1 MMETTLIEKSNPIL
15 VARSINHVFS
25 ITNGKPVQTLKDIK
39 ISFMPGTFTSM
50 VGKSGSGKT
59 TLLRILSGL
68 VKPSSGEVWLDE
80 QRLTRPQRR
89 VSIVFQRDN
98 LMPWRSVY
106 KNIVMPLQLAG
117 VGRQRQRE
125 RAEKLIEITGL
136 KGFEKSYPAELSGG
150 MAQRVSIARGL
161 ITEPDVLLLDE
172 PFGALDAMT
181 REQMWQELL
190 RIWANTRATVFM
202 VTHNIREAIFL
213 SDRVVVLSPRPG
225 QIMADIEVP
234 FERPR
239 DFDLLT
245 NMDFNLLEAEV
256 REALQ

>member
-1 MMETTLIEKSNPIL
+1 LTEQSSPIL
-15 VARSINHVFS
+15 VADSINHAYSTSDGQTVETLRDIS
-25 ITNGKPVQTLKDIK
+25 ID
-39 ISFMPGTFTSM
+39 FMPSTFTCL

-68 VKPSSGEVWLDE
+68 VKPTSGQVLLDE
-80 QRLTRPQRR
+80 YKLTRPQRR

-98 LMPWRSVY
+98 LMPWRTVY
-106 KNIVMPLQLAG
+106 KNIVLPLQLAG
-117 VGRQRQRE
+117 VGRRKQRE
-125 RAEKLIEITGL
+125 RATQLLEITGL
-136 KGFEKSYPAELSGG
+136 TGFEKTYPAELSGG
-150 MAQRVSIARGL
+150 MAQRVAIARGL

-190 RIWANTRATVFM
+190 RILEKTRATVFM
-202 VTHNIREAIFL
+202 VTHDIREAIFL
-213 SDRVVVLSPRPG
+213 ADRVIVLSSRPG
-225 QIMADIEVP
+225 QIIADIKVP

-245 NMDFNLLEAEV
+245 NMEFNQLEATV
-256 REALQ
+256 RAAL

>member
-1 MMETTLIEKSNPIL
+1 
-15 VARSINHVFS
+15 
-25 ITNGKPVQTLKDIK
+25 
-39 ISFMPGTFTSM
+39 

-68 VKPSSGEVWLDE
+68 VKPTSGQVLLDE
-80 QRLTRPQRR
+80 YKLTRPQRR

-98 LMPWRSVY
+98 LMPWRTVY
-106 KNIVMPLQLAG
+106 KNIVLPLQLAG
-117 VGRQRQRE
+117 VGRRKQRE
-125 RAEKLIEITGL
+125 RAMQLLEITGL
-136 KGFEKSYPAELSGG
+136 TGFEKTYPAELSGG
-150 MAQRVSIARGL
+150 MAQRVAIARGL

-190 RIWANTRATVFM
+190 RILEKTRATVFM
-202 VTHNIREAIFL
+202 VTHDIREAIFL
-213 SDRVVVLSPRPG
+213 ADRVIVLSSRPG
-225 QIMADIEVP
+225 QIIADIKVP

-245 NMDFNLLEAEV
+245 NMEFNQLEATV
-256 REALQ
+256 RAAL

>member
-1 MMETTLIEKSNPIL
+1 MTEQSSPIL
-15 VARSINHVFS
+15 VADSINHAYSTSDGQTVETLRDIS
-25 ITNGKPVQTLKDIK
+25 ID
-39 ISFMPGTFTSM
+39 FMPSTFTCL

-68 VKPSSGEVWLDE
+68 VKPTSGQVLLDE
-80 QRLTRPQRR
+80 YKLTRPQRR

-98 LMPWRSVY
+98 LMPWRTVY
-106 KNIVMPLQLAG
+106 KNIVLPLQLAG
-117 VGRQRQRE
+117 VGRRKQRE
-125 RAEKLIEITGL
+125 RATQLLEITGL
-136 KGFEKSYPAELSGG
+136 TGFEKTYPAELSGG
-150 MAQRVSIARGL
+150 MAQRVAIARGL

-190 RIWANTRATVFM
+190 RILEKTRATVFM
-202 VTHNIREAIFL
+202 VTHDIREAIFL
-213 SDRVVVLSPRPG
+213 ADRVIVLSSRPG
-225 QIMADIEVP
+225 QIIADIKVP

-245 NMDFNLLEAEV
+245 NMEFNQLEATV
-256 REALQ
+256 RAAL

>member
-1 MMETTLIEKSNPIL
+1 MTEQSSPIL
-15 VARSINHVFS
+15 VADSINHAYSTSDGQTVETLRDIS
-25 ITNGKPVQTLKDIK
+25 ID
-39 ISFMPGTFTSM
+39 FMPSTFTCL

-68 VKPSSGEVWLDE
+68 VKPTSGQVLLDE
-80 QRLTRPQRR
+80 YKLTRPQRR

-98 LMPWRSVY
+98 LMPWRTVY
-106 KNIVMPLQLAG
+106 KNIVLPLQLAG
-117 VGRQRQRE
+117 VGRRKQRE
-125 RAEKLIEITGL
+125 RAMQLLEITGL
-136 KGFEKSYPAELSGG
+136 TGFEKTYPAELSGG
-150 MAQRVSIARGL
+150 MAQRVAIARGL

-190 RIWANTRATVFM
+190 RILEKTRATVFM
-202 VTHNIREAIFL
+202 VTHDIREAIFL
-213 SDRVVVLSPRPG
+213 ADRVIVLSSRPG
-225 QIMADIEVP
+225 QIIADIKVP

-245 NMDFNLLEAEV
+245 NMEFNQLEATV
-256 REALQ
+256 RAAL